1 MSYKL
6 SDRSKERLK
15 GVNPVLIQIIET
27 ALADSPI
34 DFGIPP
40 DGGLRTAARQKELY
54 AQGRTKPG
62 AVITQVDGVNRK
74 SVHQSGNAFDIYAYV
89 DGAASWKHEHYEPI
103 ARHLQKV
110 AKEQFGV
117 ELEWGGDWTKFK
129 DLPHFQIKF

>member
-1 MSYKL
+1 MAYQL
-6 SDRSKERLK
+6 SAKSKERLA
-15 GVNPVLIQIIET
+15 GVNPVLIQIIE
-27 ALADSPI
+27 AAIADSPI

-40 DGGLRTAARQKELY
+40 DGGLRTAARQGELY

-62 AVITQVDGVNRK
+62 AKITQVDGVNRK
-74 SVHQSGNAFDIYAYV
+74 SVHQSGNAFDIYAVV
-89 DGAASWKHEHYEPI
+89 DGKATWEHAHYAPI

-129 DLPHFQIKF
+129 DLPHFQIKY